1 MPDNLTPNNM
11 TVTPGTNIGPYEI
24 GDAIGVG
31 GMGEVYR
38 VRDVRLGRHVAVKV
52 LPAAFASDDDRV
64 ARFRRE
70 AQVLAA
76 LNHPHIAAI
85 CGLEESASTGSGQ
98 AVLRALVLELV
109 EGDTLADRMQKCTN
123 A

>member
-1 MPDNLTPNNM
+1 V

-38 VRDVRLGRHVAVKV
+38 ARDVRLGRDVAIKV

-70 AQVLAA
+70 AQVLAS

-85 CGLEESASTGSGQ
+85 YGLEESGEIRAPAEQ
-98 AVLRALVLELV
+98 INVVLNWFEELKARV
-109 EGDTLADRMQKCTN
+109 PTN
-123 A
+123 N